1 MTPARSPRDRGGAGA
16 RARAARAAAPGEAT
30 PATDAADDAPPAL
43 VADWLAYVAKERN
56 LAPNTVKAYT
66 ADLARFTAFC
76 AQQARGAAWE
86 LATVDR
92 AVIRAFLGH
101 LNRAGLERRSIAR
114 TLSAVRGF
122 YRWLQREEHVAANPA
137 RAVRSPK
144 LPKHLP
150 AHLDRGTMDTLLQA
164 AATRAMEGR
173 FVDVRNL
180 AMLELFY
187 ATGMRLGELHA
198 LSRGDVDLVSLRVKA
213 RGKGRKERIIPFG
226 QAARLALVNYES
238 RRDELLRRIGPGAS
252 RDAWFLNPRGQRLS
266 VRGIQLA
273 MTGLLAL
280 VDAPDG
286 ASTHAL
292 RHTFAT
298 HLLDAGAELRAV
310 QELLGHA
317 SVSTTQ
323 IYTHTSIERLRQA
336 YAKAHPRA

>member
-1 MTPARSPRDRGGAGA
+1 MSPARRRWATGEPA
-16 RARAARAAAPGEAT
+16 AAAP
-30 PATDAADDAPPAL
+30 PDAAPDDAPPPPPPL
-43 VADWLAYVAKERN
+43 VADWLAYIAKERN
-56 LAPNTVKAYT
+56 LAPNTVTAYT

-76 AQQARGAAWE
+76 ALQARGGAWDVT
-86 LATVDR
+86 AVDR
-92 AVIRAFLGH
+92 GTIRAFLGH

-122 YRWLQREEHVAANPA
+122 YRWLQRDEHVAANPA

-144 LPKHLP
+144 LGRHLP
-150 AHLDRGTMDTLLQA
+150 AHLDRPTMDTLLQA

-173 FVDVRNL
+173 FADVRNL
-180 AMLELFY
+180 ALLELFY
-187 ATGMRLGELHA
+187 ATGMRLGEMHA
-198 LSRGDVDLVSLRVKA
+198 LDRRDVDLVSRRVKA
-213 RGKGRKERIIPFG
+213 KGKGRKERIVPFG
-226 QAARLALVNYES
+226 EAARLALVNYEAK
-238 RRDELLRRIGPGAS
+238 RDELVRRLGPGTA

-323 IYTHTSIERLRQA
+323 VYTHTSIERLRQA
-336 YAKAHPRA
+336 YARAHPRA

>member
-1 MTPARSPRDRGGAGA
+1 MSPARRR
-16 RARAARAAAPGEAT
+16 RADEGPPPAAPDD
-30 PATDAADDAPPAL
+30 ATDAPPPPL
-43 VADWLAYVAKERN
+43 VADWLAYIAKERN

-66 ADLARFTAFC
+66 ADLARFTAFL
-76 AQQARGAAWE
+76 AQQARGGAWDVTT
-86 LATVDR
+86 ADR
-92 AVIRAFLGH
+92 GTIRAFLGH
-101 LNRAGLERRSIAR
+101 LNRSGLERRSIAR

-122 YRWLQREEHVAANPA
+122 YRWLQRDEHVAANPA

-144 LPKHLP
+144 LGRHLP
-150 AHLDRGTMDTLLQA
+150 AHLDRPTMETLLQA

-173 FVDVRNL
+173 FADVRNL

-187 ATGMRLGELHA
+187 ATGMRLGEMHA
-198 LSRGDVDLVSLRVKA
+198 LDRRDVDLVARRVKA
-213 RGKGRKERIIPFG
+213 KGKGRKERIVPFG
-226 QAARLALVNYES
+226 DAARLALVNYEAK
-238 RRDELLRRIGPGAS
+238 RDELLRRLGAGTA

-323 IYTHTSIERLRQA
+323 VYTHTSIERLKQA

>member
-1 MTPARSPRDRGGAGA
+1 MTPARRG
-16 RARAARAAAPGEAT
+16 RTPTPAAPDAAAPP
-30 PATDAADDAPPAL
+30 PAADAPPPPPL

-56 LAPNTVKAYT
+56 LAPNTVTAYT
-66 ADLARFTAFC
+66 ADLARFTAFL
-76 AQQARGAAWE
+76 AAQARGVAWDIAA
-86 LATVDR
+86 VDR
-92 AVIRAFLGH
+92 GTIRAFLGH

-122 YRWLQREEHVAANPA
+122 YRWLQREEAIEANPA
-137 RAVRSPK
+137 TAVRSPK
-144 LPKHLP
+144 LGRHLP
-150 AHLDRGTMDTLLQA
+150 AHLDRPTMDTLLQA

-173 FVDVRNL
+173 FADVRNL

-198 LSRGDVDLVSLRVKA
+198 LDRRDVDLVARRVKA

-226 QAARLALVNYES
+226 DAARLALVNYEA
-238 RRDELLRRIGPGAS
+238 RRDELVRRLGGGVA

-323 IYTHTSIERLRQA
+323 VYTHTSIERLKQA
-336 YAKAHPRA
+336 YARAHPRA

>member
-1 MTPARSPRDRGGAGA
+1 MSARPTRRVASSAPRADA
-16 RARAARAAAPGEAT
+16 RDESR
-30 PATDAADDAPPAL
+30 DDTAVDMPPL
-43 VADWLAYVAKERN
+43 VADWLAYIAKERN
-56 LAPNTVKAYT
+56 LAPNTVTAYT

-76 AQQARGAAWE
+76 ALQARGGAWD
-86 LATVDR
+86 LTTVDR
-92 AVIRAFLGH
+92 GTIRAFLGH
-101 LNRAGLERRSIAR
+101 LHRAGLERRSIAR

-122 YRWLQREEHVAANPA
+122 YRWLQRDELVPANPA

-144 LPKHLP
+144 LGRHLP
-150 AHLDRGTMDTLLQA
+150 AHLDRPTMDTLLQA

-173 FVDVRNL
+173 FADVRNV

-187 ATGMRLGELHA
+187 ATGMRLGEMHA
-198 LSRGDVDLVSLRVKA
+198 LDRRDVDLVSRRVKA
-213 RGKGRKERIIPFG
+213 KGKGRKERIVPFG
-226 QAARLALVNYES
+226 DAARLALVNYEAK
-238 RRDELLRRIGPGAS
+238 RDELLRRVGTGTA
-252 RDAWFLNPRGQRLS
+252 RDAWFLNPRGRRLS

-336 YAKAHPRA
+336 YARAHPRA